1 MSIAH
6 THISSPTPPTP
17 THYSSL
23 ASTGGKGKKMPFD
36 SAELELAGG
45 PQKIG
50 DTYYLVYHGQADD
63 GTGGY
68 QMGLAYAD
76 SPTGPFKK
84 SPKNPF
90 FARGATEKI
99 WDHGLAASGN
109 PFKYNDTHWLM
120 YYSGSG
126 DTGCDTYCVGA
137 AFSTNGIEGPWV
149 RAYPHGKNEGNGYVI
164 DSVSATDKKLDK
176 KWPNCNTKGFDGFYV
191 ATWMQGPQTNGD
203 IWLYA
208 EAPVGE
214 LDQGPIALWTAPA
227 GSPTGPFT
235 FKQYVI
241 EPSGPDAWDGG
252 GFSES
257 RITYRDGLFWCFY
270 AGATGK
276 CKNTPPD
283 GSNASTF
290 KSLKPRRGRG
300 RYVQKKCEI
309 AAAAHGANA
318 SSAFDGEQGFC
329 ITMREAAEER
339 AAKEAMVP
347 TPNSDE
353 CEQFGFGVSTDG
365 LSFTVSKFNPVGSYL
380 NATECSKAMAEA
392 NAMYD
397 EEAGLVY
404 VYHTQRYYDDCPY
417 GPNAEDLGMQI
428 LSPSADF
435 KTPPIPIVF
444 ATPDDS
450 VSPMLNEPGI
460 TIGAG
465 KESVCE
471 FCSGDPD
478 TCKTGQYCQTLTSY
492 IYSSSEQTAVNASV
506 AFSVNVTC
514 GATAVTSAD
523 AKVLLNVY
531 TSSNG
536 RYPCEDGT
544 SDCSGKQVRAKLEN
558 ALRKSSTFDNTH
570 PLSPFPPLS
579 SASSRRRSQ

>member
-1 MSIAH
+1 MEREREVRVLTPRKTTAVTLH
-6 THISSPTPPTP
+6 SPTTPTP
-17 THYSSL
+17 FYSL

-68 QMGLAYAD
+68 QMGLAYAK
-76 SPTGPFKK
+76 SPTGPFQKY
-84 SPKNPF
+84 PANPF
-90 FARGATEKI
+90 FARGKTEKD

-109 PFKYNDTHWLM
+109 PYKYNDTHWLM

-149 RAYPHGKNEGNGYVI
+149 RAYPHGKKEGNGYVI
-164 DSVSATDKKLDK
+164 DSEKAADKSLNN
-176 KWPNCNTKGFDGFYV
+176 KWPNCKTKGFDGFYV
-191 ATWMQGPQTNGD
+191 ATWMQGPQTNGE

-208 EAPVGE
+208 EAPVGD

-257 RITYRDGLFWCFY
+257 RITYRDGLFWSFY

-276 CKNTPPD
+276 CKNKPPD
-283 GSNASTF
+283 GSSNASTF

-300 RYVQKKCEI
+300 RYIQKKCER

-318 SSAFDGEQGFC
+318 SSAFDGEQSFC
-329 ITMREAAEER
+329 IAVREAAEER
-339 AAKEAMVP
+339 AAKDALAP
-347 TPNSDE
+347 IPNSDE

-365 LSFTVSKFNPVGSYL
+365 LHFTVSKFNPVGAYL
-380 NATECSKAMAEA
+380 NSTECSKAMAEA

-397 EEAGLVY
+397 EVGVGELA
-404 VYHTQRYYDDCPY
+404 C
-417 GPNAEDLGMQI
+417 I
-428 LSPSADF
+428 
-435 KTPPIPIVF
+435 
-444 ATPDDS
+444 
-450 VSPMLNEPGI
+450 
-460 TIGAG
+460 
-465 KESVCE
+465 
-471 FCSGDPD
+471 
-478 TCKTGQYCQTLTSY
+478 
-492 IYSSSEQTAVNASV
+492 
-506 AFSVNVTC
+506 
-514 GATAVTSAD
+514 
-523 AKVLLNVY
+523 
-531 TSSNG
+531 
-536 RYPCEDGT
+536 
-544 SDCSGKQVRAKLEN
+544 
-558 ALRKSSTFDNTH
+558 STRTK
-570 PLSPFPPLS
+570 
-579 SASSRRRSQ
+579 

>member
-1 MSIAH
+1 MDRRKLVTRTILCTMAKRTMEQVDTRWAWRTRIRRRGRSRSRRR
-6 THISSPTPPTP
+6 TLSSHVGRRRRSGTTALLRLGI
-17 THYSSL
+17 HSST
-23 ASTGGKGKKMPFD
+23 SD
-36 SAELELAGG
+36 S
-45 PQKIG
+45 
-50 DTYYLVYHGQADD
+50 
-63 GTGGY
+63 
-68 QMGLAYAD
+68 
-76 SPTGPFKK
+76 
-84 SPKNPF
+84 
-90 FARGATEKI
+90 
-99 WDHGLAASGN
+99 
-109 PFKYNDTHWLM
+109 
-120 YYSGSG
+120 
-126 DTGCDTYCVGA
+126 YCVGA

-149 RAYPHGKNEGNGYVI
+149 RAYAPGTADGNGYI
-164 DSVSATDKKLDK
+164 IASTSAADKALDNT
-176 KWPNCNTKGFDGFYV
+176 WPNCNTKGFDGFYV
-191 ATWMQGPQTNGD
+191 ATWMQGPQTNGE

-208 EAPVGE
+208 EAPVGD

-397 EEAGLVY
+397 EV
-404 VYHTQRYYDDCPY
+404 RY
-417 GPNAEDLGMQI
+417 
-428 LSPSADF
+428 
-435 KTPPIPIVF
+435 
-444 ATPDDS
+444 
-450 VSPMLNEPGI
+450 
-460 TIGAG
+460 
-465 KESVCE
+465 
-471 FCSGDPD
+471 
-478 TCKTGQYCQTLTSY
+478 
-492 IYSSSEQTAVNASV
+492 
-506 AFSVNVTC
+506 
-514 GATAVTSAD
+514 
-523 AKVLLNVY
+523 
-531 TSSNG
+531 
-536 RYPCEDGT
+536 R
-544 SDCSGKQVRAKLEN
+544 
-558 ALRKSSTFDNTH
+558 
-570 PLSPFPPLS
+570 
-579 SASSRRRSQ
+579 ASSFPSRP

>member
-1 MSIAH
+1 MSSLIAATFH
-6 THISSPTPPTP
+6 SLAEATLANPWPCASPEACASQEFYQIPGANPMYVSALGGTCCGERERSPSADAAQETLSNCCHSSLTHHPHPL
-17 THYSSL
+17 YSL

-68 QMGLAYAD
+68 QMGLAYAK
-76 SPTGPFKK
+76 SPTGPFQKY
-84 SPKNPF
+84 PANPF
-90 FARGATEKI
+90 FARGKTEKD

-109 PFKYNDTHWLM
+109 PYKYNDTHWLM

-149 RAYPHGKNEGNGYVI
+149 RAYPHGKKEGNGYVI
-164 DSVSATDKKLDK
+164 DSEKAADKSLNN
-176 KWPNCNTKGFDGFYV
+176 KWPNCKTKGFDGFYV
-191 ATWMQGPQTNGD
+191 ATWMQGPQTNGE

-208 EAPVGE
+208 EAPVGD

-257 RITYRDGLFWCFY
+257 RITYRDGLFWSFY

-276 CKNTPPD
+276 CKNKPPD
-283 GSNASTF
+283 GSSNASTF

-300 RYVQKKCEI
+300 RYIQKKCER

-318 SSAFDGEQGFC
+318 SSAFDGEQSFC
-329 ITMREAAEER
+329 IAVREAAEER
-339 AAKEAMVP
+339 AAKDALAP
-347 TPNSDE
+347 IPNSDE

-365 LSFTVSKFNPVGSYL
+365 LHFTVSKFNPVGAYL
-380 NATECSKAMAEA
+380 NSTECSKAMAEA

-397 EEAGLVY
+397 EVGVGELA
-404 VYHTQRYYDDCPY
+404 C
-417 GPNAEDLGMQI
+417 I
-428 LSPSADF
+428 
-435 KTPPIPIVF
+435 
-444 ATPDDS
+444 
-450 VSPMLNEPGI
+450 
-460 TIGAG
+460 
-465 KESVCE
+465 
-471 FCSGDPD
+471 
-478 TCKTGQYCQTLTSY
+478 
-492 IYSSSEQTAVNASV
+492 
-506 AFSVNVTC
+506 
-514 GATAVTSAD
+514 
-523 AKVLLNVY
+523 
-531 TSSNG
+531 
-536 RYPCEDGT
+536 
-544 SDCSGKQVRAKLEN
+544 
-558 ALRKSSTFDNTH
+558 STRTK
-570 PLSPFPPLS
+570 
-579 SASSRRRSQ
+579 